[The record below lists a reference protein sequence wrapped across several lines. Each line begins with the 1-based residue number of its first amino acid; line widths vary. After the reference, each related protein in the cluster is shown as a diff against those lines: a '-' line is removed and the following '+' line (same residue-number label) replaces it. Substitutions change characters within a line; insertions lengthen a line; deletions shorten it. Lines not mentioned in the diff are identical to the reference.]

1 MSFTRYKYDKLRVQK
16 QLNEST
22 FTGRYMLNTPGNGS
36 VMPFQE
42 DPHLRLQQWGANMAS
57 NAIQLESDL
66 RGLNR
71 KLTKDCNE
79 TNNYITKQS
88 PLNNISYGT
97 NASFV
102 HQSRAEMP
110 AWEVKGAMPVRETY
124 LHYDPQNPIHLSM
137 GFHNNLSTRILEK
150 DMYLESNNN

>member
-16 QLNEST
+16 QLNEET
-22 FTGRYMLNTPGNGS
+22 FAGRYMLNTPGNGS
-36 VMPFQE
+36 IMPFQE

-66 RGLNR
+66 RGMNR
-71 KLTKDCNE
+71 KLTKDCN
-79 TNNYITKQS
+79 TDNNHIVNQS
-88 PLNNISYGT
+88 QVQNVNYGT
-97 NASFV
+97 NKSFV

-110 AWEVKGAMPVRETY
+110 AWEVKGLMPNRDEY
-124 LHYDPQNPIHLSM
+124 LHYDPQNQVHLSL

-150 DMYLESNNN
+150 DMYLKNTP

>member
-16 QLNEST
+16 QLNEQT

-42 DPHLRLQQWGANMAS
+42 DPHLRLQCWGANMAS

-66 RGLNR
+66 RGMNR
-71 KLTKDCNE
+71 KLTKDCNTE
-79 TNNYITKQS
+79 NNHIVHQS
-88 PLNNISYGT
+88 PIYNVNYGT
-97 NASFV
+97 SSSFV

-110 AWEVKGAMPVRETY
+110 AWEVKGLKSNREEY
-124 LHYDPQNPIHLSM
+124 LHYDPQNPVHLSL

-150 DMYLESNNN
+150 DMYLQNNK